1 MKHAVAAGLVVLG
14 LAGSGLAA
22 RQASVA
28 KPAAPPKAAAA
39 PSGQVAAAPA
49 FDGDVAALA
58 WGGRLESMS
67 GAKNMDAAQGILS
80 PAWSHR
86 TDGAKG
92 PVEVVVSFFK
102 RQSALIRAVRLETL
116 PHDTGMRDVEIWTTN
131 APRPEGFVKVA
142 DASVPR
148 EPSAFKHAEATIEF
162 TPHEARFVQVRFL
175 NNHRPPKSVGSP
187 YDLRIARV
195 QVFEGQA
202 PGYVPLLT
210 RHPEIVEPVFLAEGA
225 KAAAARRAAT
235 AGCSADPDP
244 GLAPGDGESRNVLLL
259 MTNYLGG
266 PGSFVPWGIETG
278 RFPKTYADKWEEL
291 KIFGRVKTRL
301 IATNH
306 VQAWMLADVDT
317 VVMQQACNLK
327 PLGPRFREALIAWV
341 AAGHKLIIHDS
352 DKCASTP
359 DYSWLP
365 YKFKSDNPGA
375 FGKPGSVLRI
385 VENNWMGHTYRTRAG
400 FVDTAEWVTWAPPA
414 NELGDSNAIVEWDPG
429 WCGHMV
435 VRNADG
441 VFGVVQAYAHHGRG
455 LIIWDGL
462 DVDMTGTRWLDVVH
476 ARQLAQGFDTDNLPC
491 SVKVGSFIVTT
502 EPRLGWRGVQPGK
515 SYEYPLS
522 LIANLG
528 YKGTVSLSAAITPPL
543 PGAKTAFEPATVE
556 VSSLQESKFSLA
568 VPPGGEVKPFA
579 IEVKGA
585 AADGKTN
592 SLCLQAGPLQ
602 SGELAV
608 VSKLAPP
615 SKTRK
620 NLEIILDASGSMKG
634 MMAGKKTR
642 WDVALETLDQVLN
655 TLPDDFNVGL
665 RMYGHREPS
674 TSPKTCTDTELLVPV
689 RRLNRPAIMRRAE
702 AFKPKGET
710 PLVYSSLQAP
720 GDLKSLGGGTVILI
734 TDGEESCKGDPVKA
748 AEDLK
753 ASGLDIRLSIVGFA
767 LKNPKT
773 QQELSAFA
781 HATGGLY
788 YAANSGAAL
797 ADAVT
802 VAAIEKF
809 PYTVYDAA
817 GRVVLASEA
826 GSGSD
831 AVPPGAYKVVVKAGA
846 RELVAPKV
854 NVALGQSVTLTIA
867 LKNGQL
873 SLE

>member
-1 MKHAVAAGLVVLG
+1 MKRLAVVALVLLG
-14 LAGSGLAA
+14 LAGSGLVA
-22 RQASVA
+22 RQARQA
-28 KPAAPPKAAAA
+28 PPTAAP
-39 PSGQVAAAPA
+39 V
-49 FDGDVAALA
+49 FDGDLAALA
-58 WGGRLESMS
+58 WGGRLESML
-67 GAKNMDAAQGILS
+67 GAKDQTTAQGILG
-80 PAWSHR
+80 PGWSYR
-86 TDGAKG
+86 TDSAKA

-102 RQSALIRAVRLETL
+102 RQPALIRAVRLESL
-116 PHDTGMRDVEIWTTN
+116 SHDIGMHDVEVWTTN
-131 APRPEGFVKVA
+131 AAAPEGFVKVA
-142 DASVPR
+142 EASVAL
-148 EPSAFKHAEATIEF
+148 EPSAYKHAEVTLQF
-162 TPHEARFVQVRFL
+162 DPVEARFVKVRFL
-175 NNHRPPKSVGSP
+175 NNHRPPQSIGNR

-195 QVFEGQA
+195 QVYEAQA

-210 RHPEIVEPVFLAEGA
+210 RHPEIAEPVFLAEGA
-225 KAAAARRAAT
+225 KAVSAQRAPT
-235 AGCSADPDP
+235 AGCSPDPDAA
-244 GLAPGDGESRNVLLL
+244 LAPGEGESRNVLLL
-259 MTNYLGG
+259 MTTYLGG
-266 PGSFVPWGIETG
+266 PSSFVPWGIQTG
-278 RFPKTYADKWEEL
+278 RFPKTYASKWKEL
-291 KIFGRVKTRL
+291 EIFGRVNTRL
-301 IATNH
+301 IATRH
-306 VQAWMLADVDT
+306 VQPWMLADVDT
-317 VVMQQACNLK
+317 VVMQQACDLK
-327 PLGPRFREALIAWV
+327 PLSPQFRKALIAWV

-352 DKCASTP
+352 DKCGSTP

-385 VENNWMGHTYRTRAG
+385 VENNWMAHNYRTRAG

-414 NELGDSNAIVEWDPG
+414 NELGDSNAIMEWDPG

-435 VRNADG
+435 VRNAAG
-441 VFGVVQAYAHHGRG
+441 IFGVVQAYAHHGRG

-476 ARQLAQGFDTDNLPC
+476 ARQLAQGFNTDNLPC
-491 SVKVGSFIVTT
+491 SVRVGSFIVTT
-502 EPRLGWRGVQPGK
+502 EPRLAWRGVQPGK
-515 SYEYPLS
+515 TYEYPLS

-528 YKGTVSLSAAITPPL
+528 YKGTVSLSASATPAI
-543 PGAKTAFEPATVE
+543 PGLKTAFEPASVE
-556 VSSLQESKFSLA
+556 VSSLQESRFSLA
-568 VPPGGEVKPFA
+568 VPAGGEVKPFV
-579 IEVKGA
+579 IEVKGSS
-585 AADGKTN
+585 ADGKTN
-592 SLCLQAGPLQ
+592 SLCLQAGPLT
-602 SGELAV
+602 SGELGV
-608 VSKLAPP
+608 VSRLTPP
-615 SKTRK
+615 TKTRK
-620 NLEIILDASGSMKG
+620 NLEIILDASGSMKAA
-634 MMAGKKTR
+634 MAGKKTR

-689 RRLNRPAIMRRAE
+689 RRLNRAAIMRRAE
-702 AFKPKGET
+702 TFKPKGET

-748 AEDLK
+748 AEELK
-753 ASGLDIRLSIVGFA
+753 ASGLDLRLSIVGFA

-781 HATGGLY
+781 QATGGLY

-817 GRVVLASEA
+817 GKVVLGSEA

-831 AVPPGAYKVVVKAGA
+831 PVPPGTYKVVVKAGA

-854 NVALGQSVTLTIA
+854 TVALGQAVTLTIA
-867 LKNGQL
+867 MKNGQL
-873 SLE
+873 VLAQ